1 MAPVIDHIVHG
12 DRFGAAVLHTDLQ
25 MILQIDADARYIGD
39 HRDSKVAQD
48 LGRTESGQLQELR
61 RIECAAGD
69 DDFAIG
75 ISGAHFAMLDVLDAN
90 GAAAQEQDAARE
102 RVGDDCEIV
111 PAPRLPQIADRR
123 RPAPA
128 VFRRQLEI
136 AGALLRRAVEIIVA
150 RNAGLLR
157 GLDEGFAER
166 MRLADIGNRKWSADT
181 VEVVAAATLIFGAPE
196 IGQHVGKAPAG
207 IAELPP
213 MIVIL
218 VLAADIEQTV
228 DRTRSA
234 QHLAARLDDLAVIEL
249 RLWLGFAQPIDF
261 GIVEQLAIAERDMNP
276 DMPVMAAGFK
286 QQDAVQ
292 AGFGQPIGQD
302 AAGGAGA
309 DDDVIEPCLIRNRRH
324 PCSPYSSI
332 LIAGFGEYNASPPP
346 HSEAQRGGD
355 FEETRVNKFGV
366 GQPVLRVED
375 PRFITGRGRFVDDFE
390 LPQQCYGV
398 VVMSPHAHARIKRI
412 DTAKA
417 KAAPGVLALLTGA
430 DAAADKLG
438 GLAPPMP
445 EDMGGPKGFRTLR
458 AILEREKV
466 RAVGDRVAF
475 VVAETAAQARDAAEL
490 IEIDYE
496 PLPAVVGVEDA
507 VKSGAPAVWDE
518 APNNVAFTLMMGNK
532 DATDAAFAKARHVV
546 SLKLNDNRITANSIE
561 PRAAIG
567 QYHPDSDSYTL
578 YSTSQNPH
586 GTRSAVAGQVLKIP
600 ETKLRVISPDVGG
613 GFGMKTGSYPE
624 DALVVWASRRVGG
637 RPVKWVST
645 RSEALLGDTQGRD
658 QIVTGELALDEH
670 GKILGL
676 RVNALHA
683 MGSHVFGA
691 SFVVPLFALRLAP
704 GVYQIPAV
712 HAVGRAV
719 FTNTPPMHPYR
730 GAGRPEATFL
740 IEMLLDR
747 AARAVGVDAVE
758 IRRRNF
764 IPSAAMPHK
773 VQTGITY
780 DSGDFVHV
788 MDECLKLAD
797 WNGFGK
803 RAAESKKRGKLRG
816 RGVGYFLE
824 EAAVFNDRMVLR
836 FDPSGMLTILAGT
849 HSHGQG
855 HQTVYMQMVS
865 EWLGVPFET
874 IRFVQGDTDAV
885 PMGRGTYGS
894 RRMP

>member
-1 MAPVIDHIVHG
+1 M
-12 DRFGAAVLHTDLQ
+12 
-25 MILQIDADARYIGD
+25 
-39 HRDSKVAQD
+39 
-48 LGRTESGQLQELR
+48 
-61 RIECAAGD
+61 
-69 DDFAIG
+69 
-75 ISGAHFAMLDVLDAN
+75 
-90 GAAAQEQDAARE
+90 
-102 RVGDDCEIV
+102 
-111 PAPRLPQIADRR
+111 
-123 RPAPA
+123 
-128 VFRRQLEI
+128 
-136 AGALLRRAVEIIVA
+136 
-150 RNAGLLR
+150 
-157 GLDEGFAER
+157 
-166 MRLADIGNRKWSADT
+166 
-181 VEVVAAATLIFGAPE
+181 
-196 IGQHVGKAPAG
+196 
-207 IAELPP
+207 
-213 MIVIL
+213 
-218 VLAADIEQTV
+218 
-228 DRTRSA
+228 
-234 QHLAARLDDLAVIEL
+234 
-249 RLWLGFAQPIDF
+249 
-261 GIVEQLAIAERDMNP
+261 
-276 DMPVMAAGFK
+276 
-286 QQDAVQ
+286 
-292 AGFGQPIGQD
+292 
-302 AAGGAGA
+302 
-309 DDDVIEPCLIRNRRH
+309 
-324 PCSPYSSI
+324 
-332 LIAGFGEYNASPPP
+332 
-346 HSEAQRGGD
+346 
-355 FEETRVNKFGV
+355 NKFGV
-366 GQPVLRVED
+366 GQPVPRVED

-417 KAAPGVLALLTGA
+417 KAAPGVLVVLTGA
-430 DAAADKLG
+430 DAAADRLG

-496 PLPAVVGVEDA
+496 P
-507 VKSGAPAVWDE
+507 
-518 APNNVAFTLMMGNK
+518 
-532 DATDAAFAKARHVV
+532 
-546 SLKLNDNRITANSIE
+546 
-561 PRAAIG
+561 
-567 QYHPDSDSYTL
+567 SDSYTL
-578 YSTSQNPH
+578 YSTTQNPH

-613 GFGMKTGSYPE
+613 GFGMKHGGYPE
-624 DALVVWASRRVGG
+624 DALVVWASRHVGG

-645 RSEALLGDTQGRD
+645 RSEALLGDSQGRD

-691 SFVVPLFALRLAP
+691 AMVVPLFALRLSP
-704 GVYQIPAV
+704 GVYQIAAV

-719 FTNTPPMHPYR
+719 LTNTIPLAPYR

-747 AARAVGVDAVE
+747 AARVVGVDAVE

-780 DSGDFVHV
+780 DSGNFVHV

-803 RAAESKKRGKLRG
+803 RAAESKKHGKLRG

-855 HQTVYMQMVS
+855 HQTVYTQMVS
-865 EWLGVPFET
+865 EWLGVPFDN

-894 RRMP
+894 RSMHVGGNALKRAADAIIEKAKPMAATMLEAAAGDLEFKDGSFRIVGTDRALPLTEVAKGFYRPVMLPPQFDVGLEASGTFAAEPPNYPNGCHVCEVEIDPETGAVTLDRYAAVDDVGKVMNRLLCEGQIHGGVAQGAGQALMEAIVFDSAGQLVTGSFQDYAMPRAADLPDFTSELTEVPAKTNPLGVKGAGEAGATGAPPAIMAAILDALKPLGIEHIDMPATPGRVWAAIKARETKQAA